1 MWEREMCLHTHTH
14 YVCISS
20 PTSGREMCTHTRGF
34 ACTLIYAFL
43 TLDLLLSKEAELV
56 FYYTENYAES
66 NWHPIFKPHTPF
78 GLNKSM
84 NLIISQVK
92 CYSNRW
98 CSSNVQRF
106 HRVVCLHF
114 DYFCLFHTHI
124 FFCSVEWSS
133 YTIWIWFNWN
143 IWDW

>member
-1 MWEREMCLHTHTH
+1 MHHRERERERERDVPSHAYTLCVYILSYFRERNVHSHPG
-14 YVCISS
+14 VCI
-20 PTSGREMCTHTRGF
+20 H
-34 ACTLIYAFL
+34 TLIYAFL

-56 FYYTENYAES
+56 SCYTGNYAES
-66 NWHPIFKPHTPF
+66 NWHTIFKPHTPF

-92 CYSNRW
+92 CNSNRW

-133 YTIWIWFNWN
+133 
-143 IWDW
+143 